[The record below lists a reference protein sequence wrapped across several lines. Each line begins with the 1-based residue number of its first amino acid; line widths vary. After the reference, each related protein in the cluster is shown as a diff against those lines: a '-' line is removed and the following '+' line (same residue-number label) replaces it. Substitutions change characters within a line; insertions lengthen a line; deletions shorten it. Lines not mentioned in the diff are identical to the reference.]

1 MGNNTLL
8 RDSLWAYIGSCVGKL
23 MALVAGILI
32 ARFLG
37 KELYGEYGTVKNT
50 LTYAAIV
57 SSFGFGYS
65 ATKFI
70 ADYII
75 NKKEK
80 IRSLVKTVTMITVLL
95 GVLLSLVVSIFSSP
109 IAVFLESPHLEMP
122 LRYLSVLVL
131 FNSLTATQTAILS
144 GFKKFKELAY
154 VNVVTG
160 AVTLVASAILT
171 FYYGLYGAIVAL
183 LLAFIAQAIYSHVA
197 IHNELK
203 KYESDEKLTL
213 SEVKSL
219 LSFSTPIALQE
230 SLYTITS
237 SCSLFLMIKYA
248 NYGEVGL
255 NAAASTWESIVIFIP
270 GVLKNVMFSYLSSSN
285 NHQKLVTS
293 LLRYNFFASL
303 IPTLLFI
310 LCSRIIVSMY
320 GDNFSALT
328 PVLLVALVAAV
339 VVSVSEVLCYE
350 FISKGKPW
358 TVFLARTCRDCLSLL
373 GTYILLINVNSM
385 QAFGAKTIGLVCQI
399 IFFLLLLYYY
409 HASNRERGI
418 E

>member
-1 MGNNTLL
+1 MGDNTLL
-8 RDSLWAYIGSCVGKL
+8 RDSLWAYIGSCAGKL
-23 MALVAGILI
+23 MALLAGILI

-75 NKKEK
+75 NKKGK
-80 IRSLVKTVTMITVLL
+80 IRSLVKTVTLITVLL

-131 FNSLTATQTAILS
+131 FNSLTASQTAILS

-154 VNVVTG
+154 INVLTG

-183 LLAFIAQAIYSHVA
+183 LLAFIAQAIHSQVV

-203 KYESDEKLTL
+203 KYEEDEKLTL

-350 FISKGKPW
+350 FISNGKPW
-358 TVFLARTCRDCLSLL
+358 TVFLARTCRDCLGLL

-409 HASNRERGI
+409 HASNRKCGKE
-418 E
+418 